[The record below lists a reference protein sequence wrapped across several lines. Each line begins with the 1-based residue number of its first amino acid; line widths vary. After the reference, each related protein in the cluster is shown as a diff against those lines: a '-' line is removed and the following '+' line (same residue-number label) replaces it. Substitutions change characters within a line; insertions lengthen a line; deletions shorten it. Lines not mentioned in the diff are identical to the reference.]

1 MSRVYVWGV
10 WALERPQGA
19 NGRPGEISM
28 CTCTGTCTDISPL
41 ACTAKNAARI
51 SAGWKSGS
59 SCGNLV
65 GGWWYRWARGLEACR
80 AKRCSER
87 RFCNSVPDEQPGI
100 VRTAQQNHNARPPEL
115 AQGVVA
121 SDPLRLQ
128 EAPYGSRWVKAW
140 RSVGEKLIIRL
151 SKPELPLE
159 MGGRLPKRRSRRPA
173 GRRTPEGTGIAEV
186 TRVRERFER
195 LLTAGVEIFSE
206 HSLERVLQRVV
217 DAAREVVGAR
227 YAALGV
233 LSPDGTSLVQ
243 FVTSGITQAERDRI
257 GDLPRGRGLL
267 GLVIRE
273 PAPIRTADINRH
285 AQRYGFPP
293 HHPPMRSFLGVP
305 VVARGKVFG
314 NLYLTEK
321 VGVDEFSVEDEA
333 IAVLLAASTAV
344 AVENARLH
352 EASQDLLGQVRIM
365 QRQRDL
371 FFAMMNHELRN
382 ALTGVY
388 GWAERL
394 VKGKS
399 AEAIAQAGREVYEGA
414 DRTITLLNNFLDL
427 TRLDAGKVRPV
438 WREVDVPNS
447 VHRALTGVRP
457 AAEAKGIALGERSP
471 DAPPTLRTDPVRLEQ
486 ILVNLL
492 SNAVRHSPEG
502 GIVTV
507 QVEPQPAAVAFRVS
521 DHGPGIPT
529 ELQERIF
536 EPFERFDPHS
546 GVGTGLGLPVS
557 RRLAEVLGGRL
568 TVESVVGRGATFSLS
583 LPLAP
588 PST

>member
-1 MSRVYVWGV
+1 MRRRFET
-10 WALERPQGA
+10 L
-19 NGRPGEISM
+19 
-28 CTCTGTCTDISPL
+28 L
-41 ACTAKNAARI
+41 
-51 SAGWKSGS
+51 SAG
-59 SCGNLV
+59 
-65 GGWWYRWARGLEACR
+65 
-80 AKRCSER
+80 
-87 RFCNSVPDEQPGI
+87 
-100 VRTAQQNHNARPPEL
+100 
-115 AQGVVA
+115 VA
-121 SDPLRLQ
+121 
-128 EAPYGSRWVKAW
+128 
-140 RSVGEKLIIRL
+140 
-151 SKPELPLE
+151 
-159 MGGRLPKRRSRRPA
+159 
-173 GRRTPEGTGIAEV
+173 
-186 TRVRERFER
+186 
-195 LLTAGVEIFSE
+195 IFSE
-206 HSLERVLQRVV
+206 HSLERVLQQIV
-217 DAAREVVGAR
+217 DSAREVVGAR

-233 LSPDGTSLVQ
+233 LGPDRQSLSQ
-243 FVTSGITQAERDRI
+243 FVTSGLSEVERERI
-257 GDLPRGRGLL
+257 GELPRGRGLL

-273 PAPIRTADINRH
+273 PKPIRSADINRH
-285 AQRYGFPP
+285 PKRYGFPP
-293 HHPPMRSFLGVP
+293 NHPPMKSFLGVP
-305 VVARGKVFG
+305 IRSRGEVFG

-321 VGVDEFSVEDEA
+321 IGAKEFDVEDEA

-344 AVENARLH
+344 AIENARLH

-507 QVEPQPAAVAFRVS
+507 QVEPQLAAVAFRVS

>member
-1 MSRVYVWGV
+1 MRRRFET
-10 WALERPQGA
+10 L
-19 NGRPGEISM
+19 
-28 CTCTGTCTDISPL
+28 L
-41 ACTAKNAARI
+41 
-51 SAGWKSGS
+51 SAG
-59 SCGNLV
+59 
-65 GGWWYRWARGLEACR
+65 
-80 AKRCSER
+80 
-87 RFCNSVPDEQPGI
+87 
-100 VRTAQQNHNARPPEL
+100 
-115 AQGVVA
+115 VA
-121 SDPLRLQ
+121 
-128 EAPYGSRWVKAW
+128 
-140 RSVGEKLIIRL
+140 
-151 SKPELPLE
+151 
-159 MGGRLPKRRSRRPA
+159 
-173 GRRTPEGTGIAEV
+173 
-186 TRVRERFER
+186 
-195 LLTAGVEIFSE
+195 IFSE
-206 HSLERVLQRVV
+206 HSLKRVLQQIV
-217 DAAREVVGAR
+217 DSAREVVGAR

-233 LSPDGTSLVQ
+233 LGPDRQSLTQ
-243 FVTSGITQAERDRI
+243 FVTSGLSEVERERI
-257 GDLPRGRGLL
+257 GELPRGRGLL

-273 PAPIRTADINRH
+273 PKPIRSADINRH
-285 AQRYGFPP
+285 PKRYGFPP
-293 HHPPMRSFLGVP
+293 NHPPMKSFLGVP
-305 VVARGKVFG
+305 IRSRGEVFG

-321 VGVDEFSVEDEA
+321 IGAKEFDVEDEA

-344 AVENARLH
+344 AIENARLH

-557 RRLAEVLGGRL
+557 RRLAEVLGGQL